1 MTVRQKISK
10 KQQREAEAKRR
21 AAGRSKQ
28 AAYVARMKA
37 EGKKLIRFWVTDEER
52 TVLDKVR
59 SMLPQLVELE
69 RQNKVSADPEETPS
83 GGADLFLDYYAAK
96 SKLLRYSNGLFAPK
110 DSFILFSLYQC
121 K

>member
-83 GGADLFLDYYAAK
+83 SDEAK
-96 SKLLRYSNGLFAPK
+96 G
-110 DSFILFSLYQC
+110 QH
-121 K
+121 